1 MSWIGLRRQNLGTP
15 WTTIRIFGAFLNHPA
30 SPRDPRDYVGRD
42 EEGERKIERERDR
55 GFLSRIFL
63 CLDEDYSVFIRM
75 IFRSVCG
82 ESS

>member
-42 EEGERKIERERDR
+42 EEGERKIERERETEDFFR
-55 GFLSRIFL
+55 GFSFVSMKIIVFL
-63 CLDEDYSVFIRM
+63 
-75 IFRSVCG
+75 
-82 ESS
+82 